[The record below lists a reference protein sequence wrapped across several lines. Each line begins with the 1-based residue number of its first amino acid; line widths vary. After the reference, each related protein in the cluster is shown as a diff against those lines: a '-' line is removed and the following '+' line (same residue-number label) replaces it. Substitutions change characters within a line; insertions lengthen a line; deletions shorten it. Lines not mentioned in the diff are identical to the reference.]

1 MLLLRRKGSS
11 ARGAIEFHGGMR
23 SDSGAPRHV
32 RTIAAPVFL
41 ADDAVAAL
49 AVSLPAA
56 EHSTN
61 DADALA
67 RAPPT
72 PPFLSVPLLTLDL

>member
-1 MLLLRRKGSS
+1 MSNPDASRRCSPPPFLAKATAAPRAMS
-11 ARGAIEFHGGMR
+11 AR
-23 SDSGAPRHV
+23 SPR
-32 RTIAAPVFL
+32 AVFL

-56 EHSTN
+56 EHSAN

-67 RAPPT
+67 ARNTGAVAS
-72 PPFLSVPLLTLDL
+72 LSAALSHR

>member
-1 MLLLRRKGSS
+1 
-11 ARGAIEFHGGMR
+11 MR

-41 ADDAVAAL
+41 ADDAAAAR

-61 DADALA
+61 DANAVAARTTGVVASLCAAL
-67 RAPPT
+67 RHR
-72 PPFLSVPLLTLDL
+72 

>member
-1 MLLLRRKGSS
+1 MPR
-11 ARGAIEFHGGMR
+11 
-23 SDSGAPRHV
+23 SGAPRHV
-32 RTIAAPVFL
+32 RTIATPVFL

-56 EHSTN
+56 EHSAH

-67 RAPPT
+67 ARTTGVVASLT
-72 PPFLSVPLLTLDL
+72 AALSHR

>member
-1 MLLLRRKGSS
+1 
-11 ARGAIEFHGGMR
+11 MR

-41 ADDAVAAL
+41 ADDAVAAP

-56 EHSTN
+56 ERSANH
-61 DADALA
+61 ADALA
-67 RAPPT
+67 AHTTGAVVSPRGRSVLASTSTQRGRHGGGELT
-72 PPFLSVPLLTLDL
+72 PAGPRR